1 MLRSAKQ
8 SMALVIVLAFIVLI
22 SGLVAVF
29 LAGTGTVRQIA
40 HGSFNNAKADQ
51 LARSALDIIVAH
63 FKQEI
68 ASGVPIT
75 NSTVV
80 PQRSPQPAAGS
91 IPAIANLIRRS
102 VRADAIAA
110 PAEPSRASAVN
121 STADVSG
128 NGRSVGLARW
138 NRHYLVPKANTGDD
152 TSDPITTGFSAP
164 NYWAPDWVIVTRS
177 GPTVFNGWNSGL
189 ADSTN
194 TSYAL
199 GRYAY
204 AVYDEGGLL
213 DFNVAGYPY
222 PSPSPAV
229 TPPALIRNIG
239 RKGVSAFA
247 DLTGMKITSAGATP
261 NPNAVTKMVAWRNY
275 ATLKSSGTFPTLSP
289 TPDPAAADFVDYSLK
304 TTRDFLAVD
313 ATVYNNRTDQAFV
326 NRQQLIDLFSAVGA
340 SFNTLQFL
348 GTFSREHNLP
358 TWSDSA
364 TRLAGRF
371 PLNRFNLFA
380 TTPPSAADAA
390 SIQKY
395 FGLVYV
401 PATPSASPPLAEH
414 WEYDGTSGR
423 IRQSTIPSLSGSN
436 HDPDLT
442 SLLKYALPSGTSVV
456 EILSIGASLIDQIDQ
471 RGTND
476 DTTWIEYG
484 DPSGPAQK
492 AYGVDQN
499 PAPSPA
505 PRPANVVVL
514 NRAFRNA
521 GELSY
526 AYRNASTNL
535 DFHTPGSTDAPLLDL
550 FTYNTATT
558 RAGTVNLNTQNP
570 AVIAALLKGAITNE
584 SASSVVG
591 QSAANNA
598 AASPTPGPMTV
609 GVIGNETL
617 GTLTQPAIGRADI
630 ARLAAAAGTTLGT
643 TNEAKETVARALA
656 EVTQARTWG
665 LFIDV
670 IAQSGRY
677 PPSATNLAQFVVE
690 GEKRYWLH
698 VAIDRF
704 TGEIIDQ
711 QLEAVYE

>member
-1 MLRSAKQ
+1 MSLRSFQ
-8 SMALVIVLAFIVLI
+8 WPRSDQGVALIIVLAFVVLLT
-22 SGLVAVF
+22 GLV
-29 LAGTGTVRQIA
+29 IA
-40 HGSFNNAKADQ
+40 YFSRTATDRQ
-51 LARSALDIIVAH
+51 LAKSSFDDAAADLLAHSALDIVVTD

-68 ASGVPIT
+68 ANGAVIT
-75 NSTVV
+75 NTNVL
-80 PQRSPQPAAGS
+80 PQHSPTPASGAM
-91 IPAIANLIRRS
+91 PAIPNLIRRS
-102 VRADAIAA
+102 VRADAISA
-110 PAEPSRASAVN
+110 PAIPSRASGVN
-121 STADVSG
+121 STADVSR
-128 NGRSVGLARW
+128 NGRLVSLARW
-138 NRHYLVPKANTGDD
+138 NSHYLVPKANTGDD
-152 TSDPITTGFSAP
+152 ASDPITTRFSAP
-164 NYWAPDWVIVTRS
+164 NYWAPDWVIVTRN
-177 GPTVFNGWNSGL
+177 GPTVFSGWDSGL
-189 ADSTN
+189 ADSTS

-204 AVYDEGGLL
+204 AVYDEGGVL

-222 PSPSPAV
+222 PCPSPAV
-229 TPPALIRNIG
+229 TPSPLIMNIG

-247 DLTGMKITSAGATP
+247 DLTGMKITAAGATP
-261 NPNAVTKMVAWRNY
+261 NPTAVTKMVAWRNY

-289 TPDPAAADFVDYSLK
+289 TPDPAAADFVAFSLK
-304 TTRDFLAVD
+304 TTRDFLTAD

-326 NRQQLIDLFSAVGA
+326 SRKQLIDLFSAVGA

-358 TWSDSA
+358 TWGDSA
-364 TRLAGRF
+364 TRLLGRF
-371 PLNRFNLFA
+371 PLSRFELF
-380 TTPPSAADAA
+380 TNPSGNGPA
-390 SIQKY
+390 IKRY
-395 FGLVYV
+395 FGVVYV
-401 PATPSASPPLAEH
+401 PASPEH
-414 WEYDGTSGR
+414 WQYFGAEGTAL
-423 IRQSTIPSLSGSN
+423 QPSIHVLTGN
-436 HDPDLT
+436 QQDPDL
-442 SLLKYALPSGTSVV
+442 SVLLRYMYPVSTPDS
-456 EILSIGASLIDQIDQ
+456 EILSIIASLIDQRDSDP
-471 RGTND
+471 N
-476 DTTWIEYG
+476 TTWIEYG
-484 DPSGPAQK
+484 DPANPSK
-492 AYGVDQN
+492 AFGTDSIPPVKPTD
-499 PAPSPA
+499 
-505 PRPANVVVL
+505 PRPATPPVML
-514 NRAFRNA
+514 KRSFRNV
-521 GELSY
+521 GELGY

-570 AVIAALLKGAITNE
+570 AVIAALLKGAIINK

-609 GVIGNETL
+609 GVIGNGTL
-617 GTLTQPAIGRADI
+617 GTLTQPAVGRADI

-677 PPSATNLAQFVVE
+677 PPSATDLAQFVVE

-704 TGEIIDQ
+704 TGEILDQ

>member
-91 IPAIANLIRRS
+91 TPAIANLIRRS
-102 VRADAIAA
+102 VRADAISA
-110 PAEPSRASAVN
+110 PAESSRASAVN
-121 STADVSG
+121 STADVSV
-128 NGRSVGLARW
+128 NGRSVSLARW
-138 NRHYLVPKANTGDD
+138 NRHYLVPKANAGDD
-152 TSDPITTGFSAP
+152 ASDPITTGFSAP

-177 GPTVFNGWNSGL
+177 GPTDFSGWNSGL

-229 TPPALIRNIG
+229 TPAALIRNIG

-247 DLTGMKITSAGATP
+247 DLTGMKITSAGSTP
-261 NPNAVTKMVAWRNY
+261 NPTAVTKMVAWRNY

-326 NRQQLIDLFSAVGA
+326 SRQQLIDLFSAVGA

-371 PLNRFNLFA
+371 PLSRFEFFTN
-380 TTPPSAADAA
+380 PSGNGPA
-390 SIQKY
+390 IKRY
-395 FGLVYV
+395 FGVVYV
-401 PATPSASPPLAEH
+401 PASPEH
-414 WEYDGTSGR
+414 WQYFGAEGTGL
-423 IRQSTIPSLSGSN
+423 QPSIQVLTGN
-436 HDPDLT
+436 QQDPDL
-442 SLLKYALPSGTSVV
+442 SVLLRYMYPVSTPDS
-456 EILSIGASLIDQIDQ
+456 EILSIIASLIDQRDSDP
-471 RGTND
+471 NS
-476 DTTWIEYG
+476 TWIEYG
-484 DPSGPAQK
+484 DPANPSKAFGADSIPPAK
-492 AYGVDQN
+492 PTD
-499 PAPSPA
+499 
-505 PRPANVVVL
+505 PRPATPPVML
-514 NRAFRNA
+514 KRSFRNV
-521 GELSY
+521 GELGY
-526 AYRNASTNL
+526 AYRNASTTL
-535 DFHTPGSTDAPLLDL
+535 DFHSAGSPDEPLLDL
-550 FTYNTATT
+550 FTYDTAVT
-558 RAGTVNLNTQNP
+558 RAGIVNLNSQNS
-570 AVIAALLKGAITNE
+570 AVLAALIQGAISDEATT
-584 SASSVVG
+584 AFVG
-591 QSAANNA
+591 KTDPTSNKSKTAYNA
-598 AASPTPGPMTV
+598 ATSIITNTA
-609 GVIGNETL
+609 N
-617 GTLTQPAIGRADI
+617 GTSVNPAIGRQDVS
-630 ARLAAAAGTTLGT
+630 RLVAATGAAIGLTE
-643 TNEAKETVARALA
+643 EANETVARALA
-656 EVTQARTWG
+656 EVSQTRTWC
-665 LFIDV
+665 LLIDV

-677 PPSATNLAQFVVE
+677 PPSATNLAQFTVE